1 VARRFPAIKEIPA
14 YGTNDL
20 KKLLVTGMMIAL
32 AGCQTSKGEGE
43 PSQAALDAGMSN
55 TGQYPKIGRIP
66 VPETS
71 QLGPEGTAALRGN
84 LANARASQNTGEP
97 GPETYAEKLRRLRKL
112 GLLHGNETLAE
123 IEATA
128 AANN

>member
-1 VARRFPAIKEIPA
+1 M
-14 YGTNDL
+14 NDL
-20 KKLLVTGMMIAL
+20 KKIVFVGLLICL
-32 AGCQTSKGEGE
+32 AGCQSTPGEGE

-55 TGQYPKIGRIP
+55 TGEYPKIGRIP
-66 VPETS
+66 VPATS
-71 QLGPEGTAALRGN
+71 QLGPSGSADLRNNLTA
-84 LANARASQNTGEP
+84 ARASQNTGEP

-123 IEATA
+123 IEAVA